1 MRHPPVGSDFLFYG
15 GRLLGF
21 PVFRE
26 GENSPTNFLICL
38 HGGPFRR
45 GQWPPLA
52 VLGASWALGLPR
64 RRKFVGAFFPS
75 RKTGG
80 VIGQPLGALGAV
92 LGASWA
98 SGRPRRSPRPHVYER
113 RGPGPHGERG
123 SGGGRGA
130 FSARSPPIGFVFGPW
145 WGALGLSG
153 GLLWLSRSA
162 RACRRHSAPGGVP
175 GTS

>member
-1 MRHPPVGSDFLFYG
+1 MGAGFLGSRSSAKEKIRRRIFSFVSMG
-15 GRLLGF
+15 SPSGAVSGRRWPSWGPLG
-21 PVFRE
+21 PSVFR
-26 GENSPTNFLICL
+26 C
-38 HGGPFRR
+38 
-45 GQWPPLA
+45 
-52 VLGASWALGLPR
+52 LPR
-64 RRKFVGAFFPS
+64 RRKFVGAFSPS